1 MKKIL
6 VIISTFTAIA
16 VGIFF
21 FLAELHKIDSA
32 ECAEVGEIAAEIM
45 SIRQNGGTI
54 SEILNLPGFEGSLWR
69 EIVFTAFK
77 VPLYSTEQYQEEA
90 VERFRTAIEMICYEN
105 WSR

>member
-21 FLAELHKIDSA
+21 FLAEPHKIDSA
-32 ECAEVGEIAAEIM
+32 DCAEVGEIAAEIM

-54 SEILNLPGFEGSLWR
+54 SGILNLPGFEGSPWR
-69 EIVFTAFK
+69 EVVFTAFK
-77 VPLYSTEQYQEEA
+77 MPLYSTEQHQTEEVA
-90 VERFRTAIEMICYEN
+90 RFRAAIEMICYEN